1 MKIKFLLSVCLSLVC
16 ILCSGCESCYKP
28 PDITG
33 AADDGIWLY
42 SGNYRFRSDL
52 SEREELV
59 AAIEIGDEVYD
70 DLDVTYCEYAG
81 DDVYMCATY
90 LFNGGAGLADTES
103 IDDSEGNRQEPKGG
117 CLIRYDI
124 GDKTAEVVYDGGA
137 EHPVIS
143 VLHYNKNNSGFL
155 LCCENE
161 NSEDEYIIVEN
172 GKLARVCD
180 FSFSGSE
187 KSRLI
192 FTDSSIVCFS
202 GKFLQSMSWYD
213 SDWTYTHAL
222 DAEITDAE
230 YAGGDIVYLYPRTA
244 FIAKTGRGYDWAFV
258 RQGLYVYDAAGGKL
272 QCLAAASEEQSAD
285 IDVETGYYITG
296 SLGIHGINGEY
307 VGFADNYALM
317 HFDTETFTS
326 KFVCDFSA
334 PDADWKFKRVC
345 IENGYLI
352 FEGRDC
358 DVDYNKRAYYNITSN
373 SFVLF
378 PPLLPKERPKGS
390 TGNGEYYF
398 YYNYYP
404 GGLMS
409 SAGWTALHRVHIES
423 GKDDV
428 MWVSGL
434 GEDVYAIN
442 AVRAY

>member
-59 AAIEIGDEVYD
+59 AAIEIGGEVYD

-161 NSEDEYIIVEN
+161 NSEDEYIIVED

-202 GKFLQSMSWYD
+202 GKFL
-213 SDWTYTHAL
+213 L
-222 DAEITDAE
+222 
-230 YAGGDIVYLYPRTA
+230 
-244 FIAKTGRGYDWAFV
+244 
-258 RQGLYVYDAAGGKL
+258 
-272 QCLAAASEEQSAD
+272 
-285 IDVETGYYITG
+285 
-296 SLGIHGINGEY
+296 
-307 VGFADNYALM
+307 
-317 HFDTETFTS
+317 
-326 KFVCDFSA
+326 
-334 PDADWKFKRVC
+334 
-345 IENGYLI
+345 
-352 FEGRDC
+352 
-358 DVDYNKRAYYNITSN
+358 
-373 SFVLF
+373 
-378 PPLLPKERPKGS
+378 
-390 TGNGEYYF
+390 
-398 YYNYYP
+398 
-404 GGLMS
+404 
-409 SAGWTALHRVHIES
+409 
-423 GKDDV
+423 
-428 MWVSGL
+428 
-434 GEDVYAIN
+434 
-442 AVRAY
+442 

>member
-59 AAIEIGDEVYD
+59 AAIEIGGEVYD

-81 DDVYMCATY
+81 
-90 LFNGGAGLADTES
+90 
-103 IDDSEGNRQEPKGG
+103 
-117 CLIRYDI
+117 
-124 GDKTAEVVYDGGA
+124 
-137 EHPVIS
+137 
-143 VLHYNKNNSGFL
+143 
-155 LCCENE
+155 
-161 NSEDEYIIVEN
+161 
-172 GKLARVCD
+172 
-180 FSFSGSE
+180 
-187 KSRLI
+187 
-192 FTDSSIVCFS
+192 
-202 GKFLQSMSWYD
+202 
-213 SDWTYTHAL
+213 
-222 DAEITDAE
+222 
-230 YAGGDIVYLYPRTA
+230 GDIVYLYTHTS
-244 FIAKTGRGYDWAFV
+244 FIAEIKKGYDWAFV

-317 HFDTETFTS
+317 YFDTETFTS

-352 FEGRDC
+352 FEGRERE
-358 DVDYNKRAYYNITSN
+358 VDYNKRAYFNIKSN
-373 SFVLF
+373 RFVPL

-398 YYNYYP
+398 YYKYYP

-409 SAGWTALHRVHIES
+409 SEGWTALRRVNIKS

-434 GEDVYAIN
+434 GEDVYAID